1 MGTAIINF
9 IQQQDRLIV
18 YAFVFVSVA
27 LFAMALSSL
36 TTTWLDVRRRAVA
49 GGSAKSAVGQ
59 EALPE
64 LRRNRQTNSAF
75 LGAILPQD
83 EANKSELRRFLD
95 LAGFYGRGA
104 PVLYQLIRIVLGFSL
119 GVATAFVAGLLFPFL
134 PYIII
139 IPVALVMAL
148 LGYMLPRSI
157 VSLRRDS
164 LCEEH
169 RQGFPDFLDLLVICV
184 EAGIGAESAI
194 ERVAS
199 DLARSYP
206 SLARNLGF
214 MTMEI
219 RAGKAT
225 RDALDTLAKRLGIE
239 EARSFATL
247 IRQSEELGSSLVQ
260 SLRVYSD
267 EMRAKRLARAEEKAH
282 ALPVKLVLP
291 LGLFV
296 FPVIMGVTMLPVALR
311 LIKFMAT
318 T

>member
-1 MGTAIINF
+1 METALVNF

-18 YAFVFVSVA
+18 YCFVFVSVM
-27 LFAMALSSL
+27 LFAMAIGSL
-36 TTTWLDVRRRAVA
+36 TTTWIGVRRRAA
-49 GGSAKSAVGQ
+49 ASGSAASVIGQ
-59 EALPE
+59 EALPAL
-64 LRRNRQTNSAF
+64 LRSQHTDSAI

-83 EANKSELRRFLD
+83 EAEKSELRRFLD
-95 LAGFYGRGA
+95 MAGFYGRGA
-104 PVLYQLIRIVLGFSL
+104 PVIYQLVRIMLGIAL
-119 GVATAFVAGLLFPFL
+119 GMATAFVAGLLYATLSYFV
-134 PYIII
+134 I
-139 IPVALVMAL
+139 IPVSLLMAV
-148 LGYMLPRSI
+148 LGYMLPRTI
-157 VSLRRDS
+157 VSLRRDG

-194 ERVAS
+194 EKVGP

-225 RDALDTLAKRLGIE
+225 KDALDTLGQRLGIE

-247 IRQSEELGSSLVQ
+247 IRQSEELGTSLVQ

-282 ALPVKLVLP
+282 ALPVKLVIP

-296 FPVIMGVTMLPVALR
+296 FPVILGVTMLPVALR
-311 LIKFMAT
+311 LIKFMST
-318 T
+318 

>member
-1 MGTAIINF
+1 METALVNF
-9 IQQQDRLIV
+9 IQQNTLIFYV
-18 YAFVFVSVA
+18 FVFISVMF
-27 LFAMALSSL
+27 FAFAFGSMTAS
-36 TTTWLDVRRRAVA
+36 WLEVRRRAIA
-49 GGSAKSAVGQ
+49 GGSAQSSSGREVQPDLLAY
-59 EALPE
+59 
-64 LRRNRQTNSAF
+64 RQDTGI

-83 EANKSELRRFLD
+83 EAEKSELRRFLNM
-95 LAGFYGRGA
+95 AGYYGRSA
-104 PVLYQLIRIVLGFSL
+104 PIIYQLVRIVLGISL
-119 GVATAFVAGLLFPFL
+119 GMATAFVAGLLFVNL
-134 PYIII
+134 PYFII
-139 IPVALVMAL
+139 IPVSLLMAV
-148 LGYMLPRSI
+148 LGYMLPRTI

-194 ERVAS
+194 ERVGP

-219 RAGKAT
+219 RAGKST
-225 RDALDTLAKRLGIE
+225 KDALETLGKRLGID

-247 IRQSEELGSSLVQ
+247 IRQSEELGTSLVQ

-267 EMRAKRLARAEEKAH
+267 EMRLKRLTRAEEKAH
-282 ALPVKLVLP
+282 ALPVKLVIP
-291 LGLFV
+291 LGIFI

-311 LIKFMAT
+311 LIKLMAM
-318 T
+318 